1 MSKTLDRIAELGL
14 TLPDVAAPAGAYV
27 PALRTGN
34 YVYTSG
40 QLPVVDGKLPATG
53 HIGSDVDLETGYDL
67 ARTAGLNALAAIA
80 GVLGDLDKVVRVVK
94 VTGFVNSADDFTQQP
109 AVINGVSEL
118 YGEIFGDRG
127 QHTRSA
133 VGVNTLPL
141 GTPVEVEVIV
151 EVEDDAA

>member
-14 TLPDVAAPAGAYV
+14 TLPDIAAPAGAYV
-27 PALRTGN
+27 PALRAGN

-53 HIGSDVDLETGYDL
+53 HIGSDVDLETGYEL

-80 GVLGDLDKVVRVVK
+80 GVIGDLDKIVRVVK

-109 AVINGVSEL
+109 SVINGVSEL

-141 GTPVEVEVIV
+141 GTPVEVEVVV

>member
-14 TLPDVAAPAGAYV
+14 TLPAVAVPAGVYV

-80 GVLGDLDKVVRVVK
+80 GVIGDLDKIVRVVK

-118 YGEIFGDRG
+118 YGEILGDRG

>member
-14 TLPDVAAPAGAYV
+14 TLPDVAAPAGVYV

-80 GVLGDLDKVVRVVK
+80 GVIGDLDKIVRIVK

-118 YGEIFGDRG
+118 YGEVFGDRG

-141 GTPVEVEVIV
+141 GTPVEVEVVV
-151 EVEDDAA
+151 EVEDDAV

>member
-14 TLPDVAAPAGAYV
+14 TLPDVAVPAGVYV

-80 GVLGDLDKVVRVVK
+80 SVIGDLDKIVRVVK

>member
-14 TLPDVAAPAGAYV
+14 ELPQVAAPAGVYV

-53 HIGSDVDLETGYDL
+53 HVGSDVDLETAYDL

-80 GVLGDLDKVVRVVK
+80 GVIGDLDTIVRVVK

-141 GTPVEVEVIV
+141 GTPVEVEVVV
-151 EVEDDAA
+151 EVEGDAA

>member
-14 TLPDVAAPAGAYV
+14 ELPQVAAPAGVYV

-40 QLPVVDGKLPATG
+40 QLPVVEGKLPATG
-53 HIGSDVDLETGYDL
+53 HVGSDVDLETAYDL

-80 GVLGDLDKVVRVVK
+80 GVIGDLDTIVRVVK

-141 GTPVEVEVIV
+141 GTPVEVEVVV
-151 EVEDDAA
+151 EVEGDAA

>member
-1 MSKTLDRIAELGL
+1 MSKTLERLAELGL
-14 TLPDVAAPAGAYV
+14 ELPEIATPAGAYV
-27 PALRTGN
+27 PALRTGD

-53 HIGSDVDLETGYDL
+53 HLGTDVDLDIGYQL

-80 GVLGDLDKVVRVVK
+80 GVIGDLDNVVRVVK

-118 YGEIFGDRG
+118 FGEIFGDRG
-127 QHTRSA
+127 QHARSA

-151 EVEDDAA
+151 EVSGDAA

>member
-14 TLPDVAAPAGAYV
+14 TLPDVAAPAGVYV

-40 QLPVVDGKLPATG
+40 QLPVVDGQLPATG

-80 GVLGDLDKVVRVVK
+80 GVIGDLDKIVRIVK

-118 YGEIFGDRG
+118 YGEVFGDRG

-141 GTPVEVEVIV
+141 GTPVEVEVVV
-151 EVEDDAA
+151 EVEDDAV

>member
-14 TLPDVAAPAGAYV
+14 TLPEVAAPAGVYV

-67 ARTAGLNALAAIA
+67 ARTAGINALAAIA
-80 GVLGDLDKVVRVVK
+80 GVIGDLDKIVRIVK